1 MRHVAWLS
9 VSAVGLLA
17 LAACSKKADTPA
29 ATGEAKP
36 AAAAMP
42 SMTTPPSRKPGLW
55 SQTMSSAD
63 MNQTMKVCLDA
74 DTDAKMSVWGQAMG
88 KDMCSKN
95 SFSRTPGGW
104 SFESVC
110 AMGEAGTVTSKGVV
124 TGDFNSAYTV
134 KISSTTTGSSMP
146 QANGAHEMSLNA
158 NWEGACPAG
167 MKGGDVRISMPGMDK
182 TMTINLEQMGAA
194 KK

>member
-95 SFSRTPGGW
+95 SFSRTPGG
-104 SFESVC
+104 
-110 AMGEAGTVTSKGVV
+110 
-124 TGDFNSAYTV
+124 
-134 KISSTTTGSSMP
+134 
-146 QANGAHEMSLNA
+146 
-158 NWEGACPAG
+158 
-167 MKGGDVRISMPGMDK
+167 
-182 TMTINLEQMGAA
+182 
-194 KK
+194 